1 MLAPN
6 STIKQTAK
14 KSLLPRYMTA
24 LVVCCLLV
32 FAWFIGMLSSSL
44 ASIAFGTIGFIALL
58 LAVVIFV
65 LIPLLLGTIYY
76 FRRLTFEQDDSILVV
91 FKYFSSAKEYKR
103 ALRFALLISIK
114 FGLAALFVFSPCIII
129 ALLSNETIYQFLG
142 VGLPVWMPI
151 LWALNSFIAILAII
165 SLAFITLKYYL
176 STFLFVSNDQ
186 LAPSQAIKFSCLI
199 SKRTGG
205 DFFGLMFSFTPLML
219 LSIFVA
225 PIVFTL
231 PYILSAYCVHG
242 SLAITAYNLDVDRFN
257 TDNTPSYTADQ
268 I

>member
-14 KSLLPRYMTA
+14 KALSPRYMTA
-24 LVVCCLLV
+24 LVACCLLV

-44 ASIAFGTIGFIALL
+44 ASVAFGTIGFVAIL
-58 LAVVIFV
+58 LAVVIFA
-65 LIPLLLGTIYY
+65 LIPLLLGVLYY
-76 FRRLTFEQDDSILVV
+76 FRRLTFEQEDSVLVI
-91 FKYFSSAKEYKR
+91 FKYFSNTKEYKR
-103 ALRFALLISIK
+103 ALRFAFLIFLK
-114 FGLAALFVFSPCIII
+114 FALAALFVFSPCIII

-142 VGLPVWMPI
+142 IELPVWMPI
-151 LWALNSFIAILAII
+151 LWTLNSFIVILAII

-176 STFLFVSNDQ
+176 SAFLFVSNDR
-186 LAPSQAIKFSCLI
+186 LDPSQAIKFSCLI

-205 DFFGLMFSFTPLML
+205 DFFGLMFSFTPLIL
-219 LSIFVA
+219 LSVLVA
-225 PIVFTL
+225 PLIFTL

-242 SLAITAYNLDVDRFN
+242 RFAITAYNLDVDRFN
-257 TDNTPSYTADQ
+257 KANTPSYTADQ